1 MIMLTDFHGE
11 NTLREEIGWALLALV
26 CGTIL
31 INMIKTAV
39 LSYSVVKKSLMLGY
53 KKLRSLVRPSPPS
66 TIAIKPEI
74 VKQTIMTE
82 GAGNLSNYTLAV
94 NNSIASTV
102 CLTNLGRMEID
113 EIPTKIKFEN
123 IPSNQS
129 NYNQVHRMLTR
140 KIDDSDGYQGLS
152 NFRKHSF
159 D

>member
-1 MIMLTDFHGE
+1 MLTDFHGE

-26 CGTIL
+26 CGTVL

-39 LSYSVVKKSLMLGY
+39 VSYSVVKRSLILGY

-74 VKQTIMTE
+74 VKQTMMTE

-94 NNSIASTV
+94 NNSISSTV

-113 EIPTKIKFEN
+113 AIPSKIKFEN
-123 IPSNQS
+123 ITPNQS
-129 NYNQVHRMLTR
+129 NHFKAHQMLTR
-140 KIDDSDGYQGLS
+140 
-152 NFRKHSF
+152 
-159 D
+159 